1 MKKLT
6 FAFAALFGFSV
17 LALGIST
24 PASAE
29 GNCSYGHGN
38 KTAQSSSQQVAQTKP
53 LQTPKPSG
61 S

>member
-6 FAFAALFGFSV
+6 FAFAALFSVSV
-17 LALGIST
+17 LALGFSA
-24 PASAE
+24 PANAD
-29 GNCSYGHGN
+29 GNCAFGHGD